1 MASALDTIAHIVL
14 PNLMKLKGVGPIVT
28 AMERRDVSMFQS
40 VWDQCGVSHKPEVVA
55 KDKDA
60 WRIGVMSL
68 PAPKEM
74 GEAYLCGFIA
84 KKNDAAITRYFTL
97 EHDYVLSTKATR
109 TQLCEREGQRMR
121 KIAEGPAISGDFQK
135 DANAFI
141 DAIMAVLEP
150 VVTNDPNR
158 SYK

>member
-28 AMERRDVSMFQS
+28 AMERRDTSMFQS
-40 VWDQCGVSHKPEVVA
+40 VWDQCGVPHKPEVLA

-60 WRIGVMSL
+60 WRFGVMSL
-68 PAPKEM
+68 PTPKEM
-74 GEAYLCGFIA
+74 GEAYFAGFIA

-97 EHDYVLSTKATR
+97 EHDYVLATKATR

-121 KIAEGPAISGDFQK
+121 KLAEGPAITGDFQK
-135 DANAFI
+135 DASAFI
-141 DAIMAVLEP
+141 EAIMDVLEP
-150 VVTNDPNR
+150 KTSDSNR
-158 SYK
+158 AYK

>member
-40 VWDQCGVSHKPEVVA
+40 VWDQTGVAHKPEVVA
-55 KDKDA
+55 KDKA
-60 WRIGVMSL
+60 SWRIGVMSL

-74 GEAYLCGFIA
+74 GDAYMCAFIA
-84 KKNDAAITRYFTL
+84 KKNDAATRYFTL
-97 EHDYVLSTKATR
+97 EHDYVLATKATR

-141 DAIMAVLEP
+141 DAIMTVLEP
-150 VVTNDPNR
+150 VVSTDPNR
-158 SYK
+158 AYK